1 MQGSPKG
8 VLCKQGLTLNYFY
21 YSTGGLS
28 LKSLQQRRHDESTL
42 VSWLHPRSFRESGAR
57 YALSI
62 FLADSFYFSY

>member
-1 MQGSPKG
+1 MQESPKG
-8 VLCKQGLTLNYFY
+8 VLCKQGLTLIILLFY
-21 YSTGGLS
+21 RGLS

-42 VSWLHPRSFRESGAR
+42 VSWLHPRSFRASGAR